1 MDAETVIQ
9 GGGLVVSGALVAKA
23 GDWFMAWLRSRN
35 QKTEISP
42 TPLPVEGE
50 ISKKQPFVTIGEFNR
65 RMDETNARVTRIEG
79 EIKANNDRVMAKLDD
94 LDTRAEDRSQQ
105 VHRRLDPLVE
115 ELGRLRGKVE
125 YIENAAVRATIGGKK

>member
-1 MDAETVIQ
+1 MDADSIIQ

-23 GDWFMAWLRSRN
+23 GDWFMAWLRARN

-50 ISKKQPFVTIGEFNR
+50 IAKKQPFVTVGEFNR

-79 EIKANNDRVMAKLDD
+79 EIKANNDRVMQKLDE
-94 LDTRAEDRSQQ
+94 LDTRNEERSIKT
-105 VHRRLDPLVE
+105 HARLDPLVE
-115 ELGRLRGKVE
+115 EIGRLRGKME
-125 YIENAAVRATIGGKK
+125 YIENASVHAPMGGKK